1 MSDSLFV
8 TGASG
13 FIGSRLLEV
22 LEPGEFETI
31 RLLSRGSLVV
41 PDSLREVGNVEVV
54 RGDLEDARTYAPF
67 LDAKTTIVHAAAATG
82 SAHPVEYDAANVR
95 GVTAL
100 LEACEGH
107 GVRRF
112 LHISTIAVRYP
123 DLEDYPYA
131 RSKLEAEALVRSS
144 RLDYT
149 IVRPTV
155 ILGPR
160 SPALRN
166 LLRLAAGPALV
177 IPGTGRARLRPID
190 LDDLV
195 EILLRIVRTSRF
207 HRETFDLGGP
217 EALSCEDLLRRIR
230 RAVRGSKGPVLRLP
244 MGLLLPCLRVLE
256 RVWPGAPPISAGQF
270 AVFRFDGVGRF
281 DGSLTALEPRLR
293 DVDSMLARAV
303 EASPPDAEA
312 RRECEV
318 FSRYL
323 LSRPPDAY
331 LLRKYCEASTAGE
344 STGERS
350 PFEGLLLHL
359 ARLHPL
365 LTRAVDIYARWF
377 CPRALVRKKL
387 ILVLAIAETWAPCY
401 AELDRADGSG
411 RLLFVA
417 RFAARGLVSGLLL
430 LFALLLLQPV
440 RLILRTPRKSGGS

>member
-1 MSDSLFV
+1 MSDRLFV

-22 LEPGEFETI
+22 LEPEEFETI
-31 RLLSRGSLVV
+31 RLLSRGPVVV
-41 PDSLREVGNVEVV
+41 PHSLREVGNVEVV

-67 LDAKTTIVHAAAATG
+67 LDARTTIVHAAAVTG
-82 SAHPVEYDAANVR
+82 SARREEYDAANVR

-107 GVRRF
+107 GLRRF

-217 EALSCEDLLRRIR
+217 EALSCEDFLRRIR
-230 RAVRGSKGPVLRLP
+230 RAVRGSEGPVLRLP

-256 RVWPGAPPISAGQF
+256 RVWPGVPPISAGQF
-270 AVFRFDGVGRF
+270 AAFRFDGVGRF
-281 DGSLTALEPRLR
+281 DGSLTALAPRPR

-303 EASPPDAEA
+303 EAGPPDAEA

-331 LLRKYCEASTAGE
+331 LLRKYCEASTGGE
-344 STGERS
+344 SADERS
-350 PFEGLLLHL
+350 PFESFLLRL

-387 ILVLAIAETWAPCY
+387 ILVLAIAETWAPSY
-401 AELDRADGSG
+401 AELDRADGGG

-417 RFAARGLVSGLLL
+417 RLAARGLVSGLLL